1 LEEDYNK
8 EKEALQ
14 VEKKKSEVHEQEKKA
29 WKGMYEEEKK
39 KYEKEK
45 SSNESKL
52 QEISK
57 NLQEIKTQNEVT
69 QKKESEDMNKFLGD
83 LTKKNDEF
91 LQSLQA
97 QLSNLQFQKFEINQ
111 PPQNFHPTIK
121 FVKSIEGFESPW
133 GVAYGNNGI
142 LYISDTDAQKISIFQ
157 NETKSNFVKFD
168 LKPFPRDLS
177 INSNGDVFVVLSSFG
192 QIQHCYKNGTL
203 GPKIGAKGRGKTD
216 LNIPRSV
223 AVGGDYLYIT
233 DTESHR
239 IQVFGQNGHYVHSFG
254 KSGSG
259 PSEFQF
265 PLCISH
271 QKDLLAVTDC
281 DNHRVQIFDRK
292 TYELKFHFGT
302 HGNSSGQFNKPIGI
316 AFDQRGNIVVGDSE
330 NHRIQI
336 FSPQGNFLAEFG
348 QSGSND
354 GDFNGPRGL
363 DVSQNGQIAIAD
375 FGNKRVQIFQITY

>member
-1 LEEDYNK
+1 MY
-8 EKEALQ
+8 
-14 VEKKKSEVHEQEKKA
+14 EQEK
-29 WKGMYEEEKK
+29 E
-39 KYEKEK
+39 KYETEK
-45 SSNESKL
+45 SSNQNKL
-52 QEISK
+52 EKFSQDLK
-57 NLQEIKTQNEVT
+57 EIKTQNEVI
-69 QKKESEDMNKFLGD
+69 QKKEDMNKLLGD

-91 LQSLQA
+91 LQNLQA
-97 QLSNLQFQKFEINQ
+97 QLNLHFQKFEVNQ
-111 PPQNFHPTIK
+111 PLQNLHPTIK

-133 GVAYGNNGI
+133 GVAYGNDGA

-168 LKPFPRDLS
+168 SKPFPRDLS
-177 INSNGDVFVVLSSFG
+177 INPNGDVFVVLSSLG
-192 QIQHCYKNGTL
+192 LIQRCDKNGTL
-203 GPKIGAKGRGKTD
+203 GPKIGAKGRRQNE
-216 LNIPRSV
+216 LNRPRSV
-223 AVGGDYLYIT
+223 AVGGDYLYVT
-233 DTESHR
+233 DTESNR
-239 IQVFGQNGHYVHSFG
+239 IQVFGQNGQHIKSFG
-254 KSGSG
+254 QSGLG

-265 PLCISH
+265 PLCIS
-271 QKDLLAVTDC
+271 QQNDLLAVTDC

-292 TYELKFHFGT
+292 TYELKFCFGEN
-302 HGNSSGQFNKPIGI
+302 GNSSGQFNKPIGI

-330 NHRIQI
+330 NNRIQI